1 MLNHGSIYTI
11 ASGATL
17 LVMALAAVLNIA
29 TAADEA
35 KYLEKYPDLRGQWM
49 GVLRTRPGLPGQPSF
64 DASKPWGKGQE
75 APLTAEYQ
83 AILEENLKS
92 QKEGGTFDWL
102 GATCLGFG
110 MPLIAY
116 GFEPQEFIV
125 TPETT
130 YILINWVEHNRR
142 IYTDGRDWPKEIEPT
157 LTGYSIGRW
166 IDEDGDGIY
175 DVLEVETRGP
185 FKGPRAYDATGL
197 PLHVDNQ
204 SVFKERIFRDK
215 ADPTILH
222 DVVTVI
228 DNALARPWIVDKKYR
243 RNSRYRWTESSCIET
258 NSMVAIGRE
267 SYFMSADGMLM
278 PVRKNQPPP
287 DLRYFRDWT
296 K

>member
-1 MLNHGSIYTI
+1 MLMLNHRSIYAI
-11 ASGATL
+11 ASGVAL
-17 LVMALAAVLNIA
+17 LVMALVAVPDIA
-29 TAADEA
+29 TAGDET
-35 KYLEKYPDLRGQWM
+35 KYPDLRGQWM
-49 GVLRTRPGLPGQPSF
+49 GVLRARPGLPGQPSF

-116 GFEPQEFIV
+116 GFEPQEFII

-166 IDEDGDGIY
+166 IDEDGDGRY
-175 DVLEVETRGP
+175 DVLEVETRN
-185 FKGPRAYDATGL
+185 FTGPRVFESTGL
-197 PLHVDNQ
+197 PLHADNQ
-204 SVFKERIFRDK
+204 TIVKERIYLDYLRNERGATAVAPFFSARSRGRTRII
-215 ADPTILH
+215 AS
-222 DVVTVI
+222 
-228 DNALARPWIVDKKYR
+228 AL
-243 RNSRYRWTESSCIET
+243 
-258 NSMVAIGRE
+258 
-267 SYFMSADGMLM
+267 DGS
-278 PVRKNQPPP
+278 
-287 DLRYFRDWT
+287 
-296 K
+296 